1 MSSTRPHS
9 SARLGERDP
18 AELAKRVR
26 KNHNLSAL
34 LLRLL
39 DREEWRDTSSR
50 TREQLSTRAVTA
62 AKKAG
67 LAAWPDAMVG
77 GGLQLTALG
86 RQVAKLMVPPKW
98 GVQQTHNCDGWYVAL
113 VTDDGSVHLTT
124 DEVPPSSSKL
134 DQDEVLMERIAGLLN
149 ADDLAAAK
157 VYQVKS

>member
-1 MSSTRPHS
+1 MSSTRPHA

-39 DREEWRDTSSR
+39 DHEEWRDTSSR

-77 GGLQLTALG
+77 GGLHLTALG
-86 RQVAKLMVPPKW
+86 RQVAGLVSPSAWTLMTFDVRDDNDCLHVRETVRGTMGRMFHVDSKP
-98 GVQQTHNCDGWYVAL
+98 GEQGLGLEL
-113 VTDDGSVHLTT
+113 VN
-124 DEVPPSSSKL
+124 
-134 DQDEVLMERIAGLLN
+134 LLN
-149 ADDLAAAK
+149 ARAFAAAK